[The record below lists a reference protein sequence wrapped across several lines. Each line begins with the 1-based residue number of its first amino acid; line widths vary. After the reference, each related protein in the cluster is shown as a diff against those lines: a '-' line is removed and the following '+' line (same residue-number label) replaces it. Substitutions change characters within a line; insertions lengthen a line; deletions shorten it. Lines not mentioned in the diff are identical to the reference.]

1 MSKPA
6 NKTVIG
12 IFVVVALVLVVVAVL
27 VFGSGKFF
35 KNNPKVVMY
44 FKGSVKGLA
53 VGSPVTFRGVKVGSV
68 TGIKMLFDP
77 KDLSVMIPVYAELE
91 QGSLEAVKGAESMA
105 AFRKSLGMKGFL
117 QRLVD
122 RGLRAQLDMQ
132 SIVTGQLMVSLDF
145 YQDKPPVLV
154 RVDPSTLEIPTIP
167 TTLQQLAERFE
178 KIPIDEIF
186 AKLNNSLTA
195 LERFMTSPQTAEML
209 RSVKKAVED
218 TRDLVQDVDKQ
229 VEPIAT
235 RMTAL
240 ADHVDQLATRIHSNV
255 EPLATSIKNTSDEA
269 TVTLKKAQ
277 ATMGTIDELAGEDSI
292 VSYRLGKT
300 LEELGAAAR
309 SLRLL
314 ADTLNHQPE
323 SVIFGKKNPGG
334 K

>member
-1 MSKPA
+1 
-6 NKTVIG
+6 
-12 IFVVVALVLVVVAVL
+12 
-27 VFGSGKFF
+27 
-35 KNNPKVVMY
+35 
-44 FKGSVKGLA
+44 
-53 VGSPVTFRGVKVGSV
+53 
-68 TGIKMLFDP
+68 
-77 KDLSVMIPVYAELE
+77 
-91 QGSLEAVKGAESMA
+91 
-105 AFRKSLGMKGFL
+105 
-117 QRLVD
+117 
-122 RGLRAQLDMQ
+122 
-132 SIVTGQLMVSLDF
+132 MVSLDF
-145 YQDKPPVLV
+145 YPDKPPVLL

-186 AKLNNSLTA
+186 AKLNNAMTA
-195 LERFMTSPQTAEML
+195 LERFMTSPETAEML

-240 ADHVDQLATRIHSNV
+240 ADHVDQLATRINSNV

-300 LEELGAAAR
+300 LEELGSAAR